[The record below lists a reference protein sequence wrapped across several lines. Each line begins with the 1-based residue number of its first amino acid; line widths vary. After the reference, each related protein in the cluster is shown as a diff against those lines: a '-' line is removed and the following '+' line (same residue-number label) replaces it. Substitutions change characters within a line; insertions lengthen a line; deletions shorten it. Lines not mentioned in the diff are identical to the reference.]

1 MDIEQVAEIFRRN
14 MTRLVHEAAVRSHL
28 QRPSS
33 PPPSPPT
40 FPRPAGG

>member
-14 MTRLVHEAAVRSHL
+14 MTRLVHEAAARNRL
-28 QRPSS
+28 RRPASAL
-33 PPPSPPT
+33 PNRPT